1 MCPLPQRWRGITP
14 LLALGGS
21 YLAAP
26 ACLALANEP
35 PLQFQSGF
43 LHQSSGHAAGSAA
56 PALHA
61 LANEQRLA
69 PGRYHVEVRVNLAP
83 AGEHDI
89 EFQQR
94 QGQPTL
100 NPCLAPEL
108 LFSLGLRERSLAKP
122 ELAKAPCIDLP
133 ALVEG
138 AQVEFDSSHLRL
150 DLSIPQ
156 AALQRDKAGSVA
168 PDQWER
174 GINAA
179 FVNYQASA
187 MHSSQR
193 DGRSRS
199 QQDLLLNSGLNLAG
213 WRLRSSQ
220 SLREDGQGHRRWRH
234 SNTYAQTDLPA
245 TWGTLTLGETYSSGE
260 VFRSQPIKGLQ
271 LASDLGMLPDTLQS
285 YAPVI
290 RGVAQSRAKLEVL
303 QNGFPIYSTYVAA
316 GPYEI
321 DDLSVGGG
329 SGELEVVLTEADG
342 QVRRFTQPYSTLSNL
357 LRDGIWRYNLA
368 AGRYNTA
375 NGDETPQLL
384 QGTLARGIGW
394 SSTLYGGVLTSD
406 NYRANALGLGKDF
419 GAAGALSFDVT
430 HARSDLGTALG
441 QVSGNSYAARYG
453 KAFPTRTHLRFAGYR
468 YSTEGFRDFDEAV
481 AQRNN
486 DHHWLGSRRSRL
498 EASIYQQLG
507 RSSSLSFNLSQDDYW
522 QDQRQRRQYQF
533 YFNTHYKGI
542 NYSLFA
548 SQSLNKTHDND
559 RILGLSLSFPLDFG
573 LGSSVTLDTQH
584 QAGRFSQ
591 RASLSGGALDN
602 RLNYQAA
609 LANDGQQ
616 NKSAELS
623 AGYLTPHANFGA
635 GYFEGNEY
643 RSLSVNASGSALVHG
658 DGLVFS
664 PHFGET
670 NALIHVPDT
679 PGAGME
685 NATAARTNAKG
696 YALAPHLQPYRI
708 NRLTLTTDQL
718 EPDVEIDNGT
728 AQAVPRRGAIVQR
741 TFAAR
746 RVARLV
752 LTLLNTEGKP
762 LPFGTQVKDTQGK
775 TLAVVGQGGQALV
788 ATEATSQVLN
798 VRWGEQPAEQCQL
811 SIKPASMRQQQGF
824 YLQTLTCPATEA

>member
-1 MCPLPQRWRGITP
+1 MTCLTRVETPQGSIETITYDDAGHQ
-14 LLALGGS
+14 LLSG
-21 YLAAP
+21 AP
-26 ACLALANEP
+26 VLRIPRVKTHTVDPGTN
-35 PLQFQSGF
+35 Q
-43 LHQSSGHAAGSAA
+43 
-56 PALHA
+56 PALTTTYSYP
-61 LANEQRLA
+61 NDR
-69 PGRYHVEVRVNLAP
+69 N
-83 AGEHDI
+83 
-89 EFQQR
+89 F
-94 QGQPTL
+94 
-100 NPCLAPEL
+100 
-108 LFSLGLRERSLAKP
+108 LGF
-122 ELAKAPCIDLP
+122 
-133 ALVEG
+133 G
-138 AQVEFDSSHLRL
+138 
-150 DLSIPQ
+150 
-156 AALQRDKAGSVA
+156 
-168 PDQWER
+168 
-174 GINAA
+174 
-179 FVNYQASA
+179 
-187 MHSSQR
+187 
-193 DGRSRS
+193 
-199 QQDLLLNSGLNLAG
+199 SGLNWEKDKDNLYRAG
-213 WRLRSSQ
+213 SDYFYEVHLSEASEDKELRRSSYRYNRHHLLTLQ
-220 SLREDGQGHRRWRH
+220 TTAQYGDVIEDVTEDARKQDWHIQEIETVYHETPDVSFDDQLNNFQLPHTVTERWR
-234 SNTYAQTDLPA
+234 
-245 TWGTLTLGETYSSGE
+245 
-260 VFRSQPIKGLQ
+260 
-271 LASDLGMLPDTLQS
+271 LASDSTVLREEITITEYDTEHGNL
-285 YAPVI
+285 
-290 RGVAQSRAKLEVL
+290 
-303 QNGFPIYSTYVAA
+303 IY
-316 GPYEI
+316 EK
-321 DDLSVGGG
+321 
-329 SGELEVVLTEADG
+329 
-342 QVRRFTQPYSTLSNL
+342 QP
-357 LRDGIWRYNLA
+357 
-368 AGRYNTA
+368 
-375 NGDETPQLL
+375 
-384 QGTLARGIGW
+384 
-394 SSTLYGGVLTSD
+394 TLYGGALTSD

-498 EASIYQQLG
+498 EASVYQQLG

-522 QDQRQRRQYQF
+522 QTQRQRRQYQF

-548 SQSLNKTHDND
+548 SQSLNKTHEND

-664 PHFGET
+664 PNFGET

-788 ATEATSQVLN
+788 ATEATSQVLS

>member
-1 MCPLPQRWRGITP
+1 M
-14 LLALGGS
+14 
-21 YLAAP
+21 
-26 ACLALANEP
+26 
-35 PLQFQSGF
+35 
-43 LHQSSGHAAGSAA
+43 
-56 PALHA
+56 
-61 LANEQRLA
+61 
-69 PGRYHVEVRVNLAP
+69 
-83 AGEHDI
+83 
-89 EFQQR
+89 
-94 QGQPTL
+94 
-100 NPCLAPEL
+100 
-108 LFSLGLRERSLAKP
+108 
-122 ELAKAPCIDLP
+122 
-133 ALVEG
+133 
-138 AQVEFDSSHLRL
+138 
-150 DLSIPQ
+150 
-156 AALQRDKAGSVA
+156 
-168 PDQWER
+168 
-174 GINAA
+174 
-179 FVNYQASA
+179 
-187 MHSSQR
+187 
-193 DGRSRS
+193 
-199 QQDLLLNSGLNLAG
+199 
-213 WRLRSSQ
+213 
-220 SLREDGQGHRRWRH
+220 
-234 SNTYAQTDLPA
+234 
-245 TWGTLTLGETYSSGE
+245 
-260 VFRSQPIKGLQ
+260 
-271 LASDLGMLPDTLQS
+271 
-285 YAPVI
+285 
-290 RGVAQSRAKLEVL
+290 
-303 QNGFPIYSTYVAA
+303 
-316 GPYEI
+316 
-321 DDLSVGGG
+321 
-329 SGELEVVLTEADG
+329 EA
-342 QVRRFTQPYSTLSNL
+342 
-357 LRDGIWRYNLA
+357 
-368 AGRYNTA
+368 
-375 NGDETPQLL
+375 
-384 QGTLARGIGW
+384 
-394 SSTLYGGVLTSD
+394 
-406 NYRANALGLGKDF
+406 
-419 GAAGALSFDVT
+419 
-430 HARSDLGTALG
+430 
-441 QVSGNSYAARYG
+441 
-453 KAFPTRTHLRFAGYR
+453 
-468 YSTEGFRDFDEAV
+468 
-481 AQRNN
+481 
-486 DHHWLGSRRSRL
+486 
-498 EASIYQQLG
+498 IYQ
-507 RSSSLSFNLSQDDYW
+507 
-522 QDQRQRRQYQF
+522 
-533 YFNTHYKGI
+533 TTYKGI